1 MKNTIAATVGAVLM
15 GCTTRN
21 NIPDSA
27 LIVDKEV
34 SPMSRAEVISAVN
47 ECESAGMRP
56 LVINAKRKVSSQMTP
71 TVVDVTCMPKYK

>member
-1 MKNTIAATVGAVLM
+1 MKNTIAAAVGAVLM
-15 GCTTRN
+15 GCTNRS

-34 SPMSRAEVISAVN
+34 SPMSRAEVISAVS

-56 LVINAKRKVSSQMTP
+56 LVINAKRKVSNQMTP
-71 TVVDVTCMPKYK
+71 TVVDVTCVPKYK